1 MSLESTSSNV
11 RGVWPTCRGNRPR
24 GCSLFTDPRNCGLHL
39 FVVSQNGRIPVI
51 RNAYQRSGTSIP
63 FNPHPIGALTP
74 FILWDRQTFSRT
86 IPRISG
92 TRTITIGMLC
102 PGGPSV
108 VLSSHEG
115 SNPSNTV
122 GCAWFYSEAPREFL
136 DLVVCVICTRTHNQM
151 WPHGGHRCTPRSFR
165 HSSAPLC

>member
-1 MSLESTSSNV
+1 MFAECDLLAEGIDHV
-11 RGVWPTCRGNRPR
+11 DAVYLLLHAG
-24 GCSLFTDPRNCGLHL
+24 GLHL
-39 FVVSQNGRIPVI
+39 FVVSQSGRIPVI

-63 FNPHPIGALTP
+63 CNPHPIGTLTL
-74 FILWDRQTFSRT
+74 FILWDRRNLNWT

-92 TRTITIGMLC
+92 SCTITIGMLC

-108 VLSSHEG
+108 VLSPHEG

-122 GCAWFYSEAPREFL
+122 GCAWFYSEALREFL

-151 WPHGGHRCTPRSFR
+151 WPRRGHRCIPRSFL
-165 HSSAPLC
+165 HTSTPSC